1 MKIDLSLKE
10 IKYLKDVMLF
20 QRLIDP
26 KEKEIALDIVVKLT
40 TILDA
45 AEEIRK
51 EDNKIIRRLYERS
64 RAAKET
70 DRETNRTAGI

>member
-26 KEKEIALDIVVKLT
+26 KAKEIVLDIVLKLS

-51 EDNKIIRRLYERS
+51 EDNEDKKWRRKIV
-64 RAAKET
+64 K
-70 DRETNRTAGI
+70 

>member
-26 KEKEIALDIVVKLT
+26 KAKEIALDIVLKLST
-40 TILDA
+40 VLDT

-51 EDNKIIRRLYERS
+51 EDREDKKYRRKIVR
-64 RAAKET
+64 
-70 DRETNRTAGI
+70 

>member
-1 MKIDLSLKE
+1 MKKRQGYSMKIDLSLKE

-26 KEKEIALDIVVKLT
+26 KAKEIALDIVLKLS
-40 TILDA
+40 TILDT

-51 EDNKIIRRLYERS
+51 EDKEDKKYRRKIV
-64 RAAKET
+64 K
-70 DRETNRTAGI
+70 

>member
-26 KEKEIALDIVVKLT
+26 KAKEIALDIVVKLT

-51 EDNKIIRRLYERS
+51 EDKEDKKFRRKIV
-64 RAAKET
+64 K
-70 DRETNRTAGI
+70 

>member
-26 KEKEIALDIVVKLT
+26 KAKEIALDIVLKLT
-40 TILDA
+40 TILDV
-45 AEEIRK
+45 AEEDKKYRK
-51 EDNKIIRRLYERS
+51 KIV
-64 RAAKET
+64 K
-70 DRETNRTAGI
+70 

>member
-26 KEKEIALDIVVKLT
+26 KAKEIALDIVLKLS
-40 TILDA
+40 TILDT

-51 EDNKIIRRLYERS
+51 EDKKYRKKIV
-64 RAAKET
+64 K
-70 DRETNRTAGI
+70 

>member
-26 KEKEIALDIVVKLT
+26 KAKEIALNIVLKLS
-40 TILDA
+40 TILDT

-51 EDNKIIRRLYERS
+51 EDKEDKIYRR
-64 RAAKET
+64 K
-70 DRETNRTAGI
+70 IVK

>member
-1 MKIDLSLKE
+1 MKIDLSPKE
-10 IKYLKDVMLF
+10 VKYLKDVMLF

-26 KEKEIALDIVVKLT
+26 KAKEIAHNIVVKLS

-51 EDNKIIRRLYERS
+51 EDKEDNKYRR
-64 RAAKET
+64 K
-70 DRETNRTAGI
+70 IVK